1 MGAAQHACLGA
12 RRCSC
17 RGCKVC
23 QACRS
28 PGPPAPMCQP
38 LCQACLYFH
47 RLACPLPAAP
57 RTHPEPDPDCTPR
70 LVLTSDLD
78 AGPHAPG
85 RLLPSK
91 PHTAVPT
98 GFRHR
103 HRPQAQ
109 PHPHQALCSLGHGS
123 LPVSPGT
130 RSPAPRTPPS
140 SSPQPMPLSALWPP
154 SDPNSR
160 VRKKGAPMSQTSPA
174 RLPGPLL
181 GPEQHVA
188 CPVV

>member
-1 MGAAQHACLGA
+1 MRAWGPGGAPAVGA
-12 RRCSC
+12 RSARPAGALGLQLPCVS
-17 RGCKVC
+17 
-23 QACRS
+23 RS
-28 PGPPAPMCQP
+28 AKPASTSTDWPVP
-38 LCQACLYFH
+38 SLL
-47 RLACPLPAAP
+47 
-57 RTHPEPDPDCTPR
+57 HPEPDPDCTPR

-109 PHPHQALCSLGHGS
+109 PHPHPALCSLGHGS

-174 RLPGPLL
+174 RLPGPLP
-181 GPEQHVA
+181 GPRAA
-188 CPVV
+188 CGLPCCLRRLA